1 MKILI
6 TGVSGYL
13 GSQLANALMLEHEVV
28 GTVRA
33 GSVCNRIT
41 DIGNVNLINVTDS
54 GWIDKVCHFL
64 LMWLLILQHYME
76 GKESYFQSWLMPIFN
91 FHYVY

>member
-54 GWIDKVCHFL
+54 G
-64 LMWLLILQHYME
+64 
-76 GKESYFQSWLMPIFN
+76 
-91 FHYVY
+91 